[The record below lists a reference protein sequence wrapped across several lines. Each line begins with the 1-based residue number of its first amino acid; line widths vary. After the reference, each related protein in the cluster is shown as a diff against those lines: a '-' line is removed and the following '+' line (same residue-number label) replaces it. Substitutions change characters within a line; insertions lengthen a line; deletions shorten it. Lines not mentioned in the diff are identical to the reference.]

1 MDERRTIAPAVGRVS
16 AMLFL
21 LSLMLLSLYALG
33 SVQSF
38 VDATMLWLLRMLEIT
53 LVLTAA
59 FAFCSCCLYAL
70 HAISGRWRFA
80 AVPAVLSL
88 LAAAVALA
96 LLASLRMVSA
106 VIGGSPLPG
115 LSF

>member
-1 MDERRTIAPAVGRVS
+1 
-16 AMLFL
+16 MLA
-21 LSLMLLSLYALG
+21 LYVLG

-38 VDATMLWLLRMLEIT
+38 VDTTMRWLLRVLEVV

-59 FAFCSCCLYAL
+59 FALCSCCLYAL
-70 HAISGRWRFA
+70 HAIAGRWRFA

-88 LAAAVALA
+88 LAAAMALA

-106 VIGGSPLPG
+106 VIGGVAPAGHELLRS
-115 LSF
+115 